1 MKKIKENYYL
11 RPGEVQPAGCAI
23 RKCFIGKM
31 MFTAAV
37 ACPLYGDGK
46 KRLNHRKAG
55 IWPFVYEEP
64 AKRNVKNRQKGTM
77 ETKIVSRV
85 TKSVVCKM
93 LVDNVIPAIK
103 KNGLLQGGRKN

>member
-1 MKKIKENYYL
+1 
-11 RPGEVQPAGCAI
+11 
-23 RKCFIGKM
+23 

-37 ACPLYGDGK
+37 AWPLHGDGK
-46 KRLNHRKAG
+46 KRLNHGKTG
-55 IWPFVYEEP
+55 IWPFVYEKP

-103 KNGLLQGGRKN
+103 KKWPVAGSKKKLI